1 MTPHSDANIYPWLI
15 EHWSFFIQ
23 CLEQDRLAHALMIE
37 GPVGSGKTALADA
50 MMGKLLCSEHTAEND
65 VGGCGQCRS
74 CKLLVG
80 GAHPDRFDIQPLE
93 MGKAIKI
100 DQVRG
105 LIATLNLTTSISAC
119 KVAYIHPAESMTTAA
134 ANALLKSLEEPVGN
148 AVLILVCNDP
158 GSLPVTIRSR
168 CQSIHIHQPDNQ
180 LVLDWLN
187 QTCENSDEESRAALA
202 AAGGSPLRAAH
213 YLSSPEQD
221 SFARVREG
229 LNTLISRPGSV
240 SLISTELAALESDYV
255 WRWLSLCVA
264 EAVKAQVAGKS
275 LNWLP
280 TVTGLQEKT
289 LLQLQKRA
297 DQNRKMSASPVRGD
311 LLLQD
316 WLIRWAE
323 QGI

>member
-1 MTPHSDANIYPWLI
+1 MHDSAAIYPWLI
-15 EHWSFFIQ
+15 EHWSFFRQ
-23 CLEQDRLAHALMIE
+23 RLEQDRLAHALMIE

-50 MMGKLLCSEHTAEND
+50 MVGKLLCSEPTAEND

-74 CKLLVG
+74 CKLLIG
-80 GAHPDRFDIQPLE
+80 GAHPDRFNVQPE
-93 MGKAIKI
+93 ATGKAIKI
-100 DQVRG
+100 DQVRE
-105 LIATLNLTTSISAC
+105 LIAALNLTTSISAR
-119 KVAYIHPAESMTTAA
+119 KVAYIRPAEYMTTAA

-148 AVLILVCNDP
+148 TVLILVCNDP
-158 GSLPVTIRSR
+158 GSLPATIRSR
-168 CQSIHIHQPDNQ
+168 CQSIHISQPDNQ

-187 QTCENSDEESRAALA
+187 QTCQKSDEASRAALA
-202 AAGGSPLRAAH
+202 AAGGSPLRAVH

-229 LNTLISRPGSV
+229 LGTLLSRPGSV
-240 SLISTELAALESDYV
+240 SLVSVELAALEPDDV

-264 EAVKAQVAGKS
+264 EAVKAQMTGKS

-280 TVTGLQEKT
+280 AVAGLQEKT
-289 LLQLQKRA
+289 LLQLQKHA
-297 DQNRKMSASPVRGD
+297 DMNRKMSVSPVRGD